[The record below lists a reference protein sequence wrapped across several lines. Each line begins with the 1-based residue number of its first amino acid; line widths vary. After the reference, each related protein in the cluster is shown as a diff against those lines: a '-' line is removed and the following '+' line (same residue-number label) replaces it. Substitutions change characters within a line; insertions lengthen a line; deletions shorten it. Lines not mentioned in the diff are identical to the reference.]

1 MISICFS
8 SSVRGLRMLT
18 ARPFASSV
26 VLLSF
31 LYVTACVTD
40 KSADPRLSV
49 VMHHCFR
56 TTGDAVLYHNHTCP
70 PTQGLSGVS
79 ACDTL
84 IYLSSFSP
92 PITLGEFN
100 ASDRGAATRV
110 QRQIGAHAKDGSEL
124 NPVLGTL
131 IKGTPFT
138 VERMRRFS
146 HYEQG
151 DIWIVS
157 AQLSDGPFAGRL
169 VTLPWNDLYL
179 PFHGN
184 GGWIND
190 YVQRD
195 PFVRDAYRLQ
205 IDSTKMVSC
214 DISAKAD

>member
-1 MISICFS
+1 
-8 SSVRGLRMLT
+8 MLT

-26 VLLSF
+26 LLLS
-31 LYVTACVTD
+31 LSLLSACVTD

-49 VMHHCFR
+49 VMHQCFR

-70 PTQGLSGVS
+70 PTQGLSDVS

-84 IYLSSFSP
+84 TYFSSFSP

-100 ASDRGAATRV
+100 SNDRGAATRV
-110 QRQIGAHAKDGSEL
+110 QEQIGAHAKDGSEL

-131 IKGTPFT
+131 IKGTSFT

-157 AQLSDGPFAGRL
+157 AQLRDGPFSGRQII
-169 VTLPWNDLYL
+169 LPWHNLYL
-179 PFHGN
+179 QFHGD

-190 YVQRD
+190 YVQREPFIRD
-195 PFVRDAYRLQ
+195 PYRLQ
-205 IDSTKMVSC
+205 IDSTKMVPCGSP
-214 DISAKAD
+214 AKSD

>member
-1 MISICFS
+1 MN
-8 SSVRGLRMLT
+8 T
-18 ARPFASSV
+18 ARPFVSRV

-31 LYVTACVTD
+31 LHLTACVTD
-40 KSADPRLSV
+40 KSADPRLGV
-49 VMHHCFR
+49 VMHQCFR
-56 TTGDAVLYHNHTCP
+56 TTEDAVLYHNHTCP
-70 PTQGLSGVS
+70 PIQGLSGVS

-84 IYLSSFSP
+84 IYLISFSP
-92 PITLGEFN
+92 RITLGEFN
-100 ASDRGAATRV
+100 ASDREAATQV

-131 IKGTPFT
+131 IKGTTFT

-157 AQLSDGPFAGRL
+157 AQLRDGPFAGRQ

-190 YVQRD
+190 YVRRD
-195 PFVRDAYRLQ
+195 PFVRDPYRLQ
-205 IDSTKMVSC
+205 IDSTKMVPC
-214 DISAKAD
+214 GNSAKAD